1 MLNTKNQILEAI
13 AAMSVK
19 DITELVSDMEKKFN
33 VSSNN
38 LAVSS
43 VITNQQPEIIE
54 EKNEFTVVLK
64 TIGANKIAVIKAV
77 RSTTGLGLKEAK
89 DLVESAPVSI
99 KESINKENAESLAA
113 LLKNAGAEVELK

>member
-99 KESINKENAESLAA
+99 KESINKENAESLAS

>member
-19 DITELVSDMEKKFN
+19 DITDLVSDMEKKFN

-99 KESINKENAESLAA
+99 KESINKENAESLAS